1 MQREKLII
9 FDTTLR
15 DGEQCP
21 GASLNIKE
29 KLEIARQLAL
39 LKVDVIEAGF
49 PVASPGDFESVKQI
63 AEEIRGASIAGLSR
77 ALEKDIEAT
86 AKALEKAEKPRI
98 HIFLSTSKVH
108 RDHMVEKAKE
118 EIIEMGVKA
127 ISFARKFCDD
137 VEFSP
142 MDATRTE
149 KDFLAEVTREVIQAG
164 ATTVNIP
171 DTVGYTIPEEFAQ
184 LIGYLKQNV
193 DNIDQAIISVHCHN
207 DLGLAVSNSLAAVQA
222 GARQVECTINGIG
235 ERAGNAA
242 MEEIVMAVRTRR
254 DFFNNVQTSIETR
267 HIQPCSKL
275 VSSLTGFFVQRNK
288 AIVGKNA
295 FAHESGIHQHGF
307 LKRKDTFEIMDPA
320 DVGGEESELVM
331 GKHSGRN
338 ALLHKAQEIGYSLG
352 KEELDKVFEE
362 FKLLADEKKEI
373 FEDDIHTLI
382 QKQKFSED
390 QQVTYKLSTLKCNFE
405 SGKEPQ
411 ATVALISRDG
421 KEHKSS
427 SGGDGPVD
435 AIYNAIDKIT
445 GLTCK
450 LLDYQVM
457 SKTKGQDAQGEV
469 TVRVQNEKRE
479 VLGKGAGVNTIEA
492 SGFAYVNAINKL
504 LLKSKSGPV
513 EGNDVSGPWFLQII
527 KSSSLGSPGEV
538 FTLRRKTNF

>member
-1 MQREKLII
+1 MKGDFIVMQPEKLII

-49 PVASPGDFESVKQI
+49 PVASPGDFEAVKQI
-63 AEEIRGASIAGLSR
+63 AEEIHGSTIAGLSR

-86 AKALEKAEKPRI
+86 ARALEKAESPRI
-98 HIFLSTSKVH
+98 HIFLSTSKIH
-108 RDHMVEKAKE
+108 REHMVEKAKE
-118 EIIEMGVKA
+118 EIIEMGAKA
-127 ISFARKFCDD
+127 IRFARKYCDD

-149 KDFLAEVTREVIQAG
+149 KDFLADVTREVISAG

-171 DTVGYTIPEEFAQ
+171 DTVGYTVPEEFAE
-184 LIGYLKQNV
+184 LIRYLKTNV
-193 DNIDQAIISVHCHN
+193 PNINKAIISVHCHN
-207 DLGLAVSNSLAAVQA
+207 DLGLAVANSLSAVQA

-242 MEEIVMAVRTRR
+242 MEEVVMAIRTRK
-254 DFFNNVQTSIETR
+254 DFFSHVYTGIETK

-307 LKRKDTFEIMDPA
+307 LKRKDTFEIMDPK

-331 GKHSGRN
+331 GKHSGRS
-338 ALLHKAQEIGYSLG
+338 ALLHKVQELGYNL
-352 KEELDKVFEE
+352 EQDELDELFKE
-362 FKLLADEKKEI
+362 FKVLADEKKEI
-373 FEDDIHTLI
+373 FEDDLHTLI
-382 QKQKFSED
+382 QKQKFSEE
-390 QQVTYKLSTLKCNFE
+390 QLNTYELGSLQCGFE
-405 SGKEPQ
+405 TGKVPQ
-411 ATVALISRDG
+411 ATVVLVSRDG
-421 KEHKSS
+421 NEHSS
-427 SGGDGPVD
+427 SANGDGPVD

-445 GLTCK
+445 GLSCK

-457 SKTKGQDAQGEV
+457 SKTTGQDAQGEV
-469 TVRVQNEKRE
+469 TVRVQHEKRE
-479 VLGKGAGVNTIEA
+479 VLGKGVGVNTIEA
-492 SGFAYVNAINKL
+492 SGTAYLNAINKFL
-504 LLKSKSGPV
+504 IKSKSGPV
-513 EGNDVSGPWFLQII
+513 EGNELPGP
-527 KSSSLGSPGEV
+527 
-538 FTLRRKTNF
+538 

>member
-1 MQREKLII
+1 MQRERLII

-63 AEEIRGASIAGLSR
+63 AEEIRGATIAGLSR
-77 ALEKDIEAT
+77 ALEKDIEST

-98 HIFLSTSKVH
+98 HVFLSTSKVH

-118 EIIEMGVKA
+118 EIIDMGVKA
-127 ISFARKFCDD
+127 ISYARKFCDD
-137 VEFSP
+137 IEFSP

-149 KDFLAEVTREVIQAG
+149 KDFLVEVTREVIQAG

-171 DTVGYTIPEEFAQ
+171 DTVGYTVPEEFAK
-184 LIGYLKQNV
+184 LIDYLKQKV
-193 DNIDQAIISVHCHN
+193 DNINKAIISVHCHN

-222 GARQVECTINGIG
+222 GARQVECTVNGIG

-254 DFFNNVQTSIETR
+254 DFFERIETNIETR
-267 HIQPCSKL
+267 HIQSCSKL

-307 LKRKDTFEIMDPA
+307 LKRKDTFEIMDPK

-338 ALLHKAQEIGYSLG
+338 ALLHKINELGYSLSQ
-352 KEELDKVFEE
+352 EELDKVFDE
-362 FKLLADEKKEI
+362 FKILADEKKEI
-373 FEDDIHTLI
+373 FEDDLHTLI
-382 QKQKFSED
+382 RKQKLSED
-390 QQVTYKLSTLKCNFE
+390 QQITYKLENIKCQFE
-405 SGKEPQ
+405 SGNDSK
-411 ATVALISRDG
+411 ATVTLISRDG
-421 KEHKSS
+421 EQHNSS
-427 SGGDGPVD
+427 AGGDGLVD

-457 SKTKGQDAQGEV
+457 AKTKGQDAQGEV

-479 VLGKGAGVNTIEA
+479 VLGKGVGVNTIEA

-504 LLKSKSGPV
+504 LLKSKSGPI
-513 EGNDVSGPWFLQII
+513 EGNDVPGP
-527 KSSSLGSPGEV
+527 
-538 FTLRRKTNF
+538 

>member
-98 HIFLSTSKVH
+98 HVFLSTSKVH

-242 MEEIVMAVRTRR
+242 MEEIVMAVRTRK
-254 DFFNNVQTSIETR
+254 DFFSNVQTNIETR

-295 FAHESGIHQHGF
+295 FAHESGVHQHGF

-390 QQVTYKLSTLKCNFE
+390 QQVIYKLSTLKCNFE

-411 ATVALISRDG
+411 ATVTLISRDG

-427 SGGDGPVD
+427 SNGDGPVD

-513 EGNDVSGPWFLQII
+513 EGNDVSGP
-527 KSSSLGSPGEV
+527 
-538 FTLRRKTNF
+538 

>member
-1 MQREKLII
+1 MQAEKLII

-39 LKVDVIEAGF
+39 LNVDVIEAGF

-63 AEEIRGASIAGLSR
+63 AEEIRGATIAGLSR

-86 AKALEKAEKPRI
+86 ARALEKAQSPRI
-98 HIFLSTSKVH
+98 HVFLSTSKVH
-108 RDHMVEKAKE
+108 REHMVEKAKE

-127 ISFARKFCDD
+127 IQFARKYCDD

-149 KDFLAEVTREVIQAG
+149 KDFLSDVTREVISAG

-171 DTVGYTIPEEFAQ
+171 DTVGYTIPAEFAE
-184 LIGYLKQNV
+184 LIKHLKTNV
-193 DNIDQAIISVHCHN
+193 SNIDQAVISVHCHN
-207 DLGLAVSNSLAAVQA
+207 DLGLAVANSLAAVQS

-242 MEEIVMAVRTRR
+242 MEEIVMAVRTRK
-254 DFFNNVQTSIETR
+254 DFFQSVYTGVETK
-267 HIQPCSKL
+267 HIQPCSKM

-338 ALLHKAQEIGYSLG
+338 ALQSKVQELGYTLD
-352 KEELDKVFEE
+352 KDELDRVFQE
-362 FKLLADEKKEI
+362 FKVLADEKKEI
-373 FEDDIHTLI
+373 FEDDFHTLI
-382 QKQKFSED
+382 QKQKFSVE
-390 QQVTYKLSTLKCNFE
+390 QQNTYKLDSVKCGFE
-405 SGKEPQ
+405 TGKIPEAQ
-411 ATVALISRDG
+411 VTLISMDN
-421 KEHKSS
+421 KKHSANAN
-427 SGGDGPVD
+427 GDGPVD

-445 GLTCK
+445 GLSCK

-457 SKTKGQDAQGEV
+457 AKTKGQDAQGEV
-469 TVRVQNEKRE
+469 TIRVQHEKRE
-479 VLGKGAGVNTIEA
+479 VLGKGAGVNTLEA
-492 SGFAYVNAINKL
+492 STLSYLNAINKL

-513 EGNDVSGPWFLQII
+513 EGSELPGP
-527 KSSSLGSPGEV
+527 
-538 FTLRRKTNF
+538 

>member
-63 AEEIRGASIAGLSR
+63 AEEIRGVTIAGLSR

-86 AKALEKAEKPRI
+86 AKALEKADKPRI
-98 HIFLSTSKVH
+98 HVFLSTSKVH

-127 ISFARKFCDD
+127 IKFARKFCDD

-149 KDFLAEVTREVIQAG
+149 KDFLAEVTHAVIDAG

-193 DNIDQAIISVHCHN
+193 SNIDKAIISVHCHN

-254 DFFNNVQTSIETR
+254 DFFSEVETGIETR
-267 HIQPCSKL
+267 HIQACSKL

-307 LKRKDTFEIMDPA
+307 LKRKDTFEIMDPK

-338 ALLHKAQEIGYSLG
+338 ALLHKVQELGYSLNQ
-352 KEELDKVFEE
+352 EELDQVFLE
-362 FKLLADEKKEI
+362 FKILADEKKEI
-373 FEDDIHTLI
+373 FEDDLHTLI
-382 QKQKFSED
+382 QKQKFSEA
-390 QQVTYKLSTLKCNFE
+390 QQNTYQLGPLQCGFE
-405 SGKEPQ
+405 TGQEPY
-411 ATVALISRDG
+411 ATVTLVSRDS
-421 KEHKSS
+421 KEHKASA
-427 SGGDGPVD
+427 GGDGPVD

-450 LLDYQVM
+450 LIDYQVM
-457 SKTKGQDAQGEV
+457 AKTKGKDAQGEV
-469 TVRVQNEKRE
+469 TVRVLHEKRE
-479 VLGKGAGVNTIEA
+479 VLGKGAGVNTLEA

-513 EGNDVSGPWFLQII
+513 DGSEVPGP
-527 KSSSLGSPGEV
+527 
-538 FTLRRKTNF
+538 

>member
-1 MQREKLII
+1 MQPEKLII

-63 AEEIRGASIAGLSR
+63 SEEIRGATIAGLSR

-86 AKALEKAEKPRI
+86 ARALEKAESPRI
-98 HIFLSTSKVH
+98 HVFLSTSKVH
-108 RDHMVEKAKE
+108 REHMVEKAKE

-127 ISFARKFCDD
+127 IQFARKYCDD

-149 KDFLAEVTREVIQAG
+149 KDFLSDVTREVISAG

-171 DTVGYTIPEEFAQ
+171 DTVGYTIPAEFAE
-184 LIGYLKQNV
+184 LIKYLKTNV
-193 DNIDQAIISVHCHN
+193 SNIDQAVISVHCHN
-207 DLGLAVSNSLAAVQA
+207 DLGLAVANSLAAVQS

-242 MEEIVMAVRTRR
+242 MEEIVMAVRTRK
-254 DFFNNVQTSIETR
+254 DFFQNIYTGVETK
-267 HIQPCSKL
+267 HIQPCSKM

-338 ALLHKAQEIGYSLG
+338 ALQSKIQELGYTLD
-352 KEELDKVFEE
+352 KDELDRVFQE
-362 FKLLADEKKEI
+362 FKVLADEKKEI
-373 FEDDIHTLI
+373 FEDDFHTLI
-382 QKQKFSED
+382 QKQKFSVE
-390 QQVTYKLSTLKCNFE
+390 QQNTYKLYSVKCGFE
-405 SGKEPQ
+405 TGKIPE
-411 ATVALISRDG
+411 AHVTLISLDN
-421 KEHKSS
+421 KKHSANAN
-427 SGGDGPVD
+427 GDGPVD

-445 GLTCK
+445 GLSCK

-469 TVRVQNEKRE
+469 SIRVQHEKRE
-479 VLGKGAGVNTIEA
+479 VLGKGAGVNTLEA
-492 SGFAYVNAINKL
+492 STLSYLNAINKL

-513 EGNDVSGPWFLQII
+513 EGSELPGP
-527 KSSSLGSPGEV
+527 
-538 FTLRRKTNF
+538 

>member
-1 MQREKLII
+1 MQPEKLII

-29 KLEIARQLAL
+29 KLVIARQLAL
-39 LKVDVIEAGF
+39 LNVDVIEAGF

-63 AEEIRGASIAGLSR
+63 AEEIRGVTIAGLSR

-86 AKALEKAEKPRI
+86 ARALEKAESPRI
-98 HIFLSTSKVH
+98 HVFLSTSKVH
-108 RDHMVEKAKE
+108 REHMVEKAKE

-127 ISFARKFCDD
+127 IQFARKYCDD

-149 KDFLAEVTREVIQAG
+149 KDFLSDVTREVISAG

-171 DTVGYTIPEEFAQ
+171 DTVGYTIPAEFAE
-184 LIGYLKQNV
+184 LIQYLKKNV
-193 DNIDQAIISVHCHN
+193 SNIEQAVISVHCHN
-207 DLGLAVSNSLAAVQA
+207 DLGLAVANSLAAVQS

-242 MEEIVMAVRTRR
+242 MEEIVMAVRTRK
-254 DFFNNVQTSIETR
+254 DFFQSVYTGVETK
-267 HIQPCSKL
+267 HIQPCSKM

-338 ALLHKAQEIGYSLG
+338 ALQSKVKELGY
-352 KEELDKVFEE
+352 
-362 FKLLADEKKEI
+362 
-373 FEDDIHTLI
+373 T
-382 QKQKFSED
+382 
-390 QQVTYKLSTLKCNFE
+390 
-405 SGKEPQ
+405 
-411 ATVALISRDG
+411 
-421 KEHKSS
+421 
-427 SGGDGPVD
+427 
-435 AIYNAIDKIT
+435 
-445 GLTCK
+445 
-450 LLDYQVM
+450 
-457 SKTKGQDAQGEV
+457 
-469 TVRVQNEKRE
+469 
-479 VLGKGAGVNTIEA
+479 
-492 SGFAYVNAINKL
+492 
-504 LLKSKSGPV
+504 
-513 EGNDVSGPWFLQII
+513 
-527 KSSSLGSPGEV
+527 
-538 FTLRRKTNF
+538 